1 MVLRGV
7 IKCTDRLGRCPDVWG
22 DHRSFGRRSG
32 PVVVTCCSAPS
43 HQEIEVMLWAGPSG
57 P

>member
-7 IKCTDRLGRCPDVWG
+7 IKCTDRLGRCPDVW
-22 DHRSFGRRSG
+22 DDRRSFGRRSG

-43 HQEIEVMLWAGPSG
+43 HQEIEVIL
-57 P
+57 